1 MNPKTSMRH
10 RGNPLANSE
19 KQLVVLSPAH
29 GSTRFGEKL
38 RTAGYPKLTSDGIEV
53 LQVNLGKL
61 CNMTCEH
68 CHVDAGPDRRE
79 IMQKIEIQACL
90 NVLRCHP
97 QIHTLDLT
105 GGAPEMNPHFR
116 QHGGRSQGAGS
127 ARNRSL

>member
-90 NVLRCHP
+90 DVLRPSTNPYVGPDRWCA
-97 QIHTLDLT
+97 
-105 GGAPEMNPHFR
+105 GNESGFPE
-116 QHGGRSQGAGS
+116 HGRLGQGAGS